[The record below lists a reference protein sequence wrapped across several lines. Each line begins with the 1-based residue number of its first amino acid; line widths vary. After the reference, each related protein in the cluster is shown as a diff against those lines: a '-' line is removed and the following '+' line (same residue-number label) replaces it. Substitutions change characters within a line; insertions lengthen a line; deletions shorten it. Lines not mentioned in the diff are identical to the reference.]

1 MHYTQALR
9 GFRCFLFDLD
19 GTLLDSMPLWDHVY
33 LKTLAHF
40 GISVP
45 ADYLMHV
52 NHLSVR
58 DGAVYTVQS
67 LGLDTTPE
75 EIIRI
80 WASLGT
86 AAYRDSIQLKP
97 HAADL
102 LRLLRAD
109 GKTLG
114 IATALGKG
122 FFESCLA
129 RNGVLSL
136 FSDSTS
142 VEEVG
147 RGKDSPAIYLRAC
160 EKAGAAPGETVVFED
175 SLTGATSAKQ
185 AGFFVVGVYDASA
198 EAQRADMIRTAD
210 LYITDYRDLLYD

>member
-1 MHYTQALR
+1 MNYIQPLHGLK
-9 GFRCFLFDLD
+9 CFLFDLD
-19 GTLLDSMPLWDHVY
+19 GTLLDSMPLWDRVY
-33 LKTLAHF
+33 LQTLEKF
-40 GISVP
+40 GRAVP
-45 ADYLMHV
+45 SDYLMHV

-80 WASLGT
+80 WTSLGE
-86 AAYRDSIQLKP
+86 AAYRDSILLKP

-122 FFESCLA
+122 FFESCLQ
-129 RNGVLSL
+129 RNGVLQL
-136 FSDSTS
+136 FSASTS

-160 EKAGAAPGETVVFED
+160 EKAGASPAETAVFED
-175 SLTGATSAKQ
+175 SLTGAVSAKS

-198 EAQRADMIRTAD
+198 EAQRAEMIRTAD
-210 LYITDYRDLLYD
+210 LYITDYRELMYD

>member
-9 GFRCFLFDLD
+9 GFQCFLFDLD
-19 GTLLDSMPLWDHVY
+19 GTLLDSMPLWDKVY
-33 LKTLAHF
+33 LQTLAHF

-160 EKAGAAPGETVVFED
+160 EKAGAAPGESD
-175 SLTGATSAKQ
+175 RCDQRQ
-185 AGFFVVGVYDASA
+185 AGRLFCGRRVRCFRRGTARRHDPHRRSVHHGLPGSA
-198 EAQRADMIRTAD
+198 V
-210 LYITDYRDLLYD
+210 

>member
-1 MHYTQALR
+1 MHYIQTLR

-19 GTLLDSMPLWDHVY
+19 GTLLDSMPLWDNVY
-33 LKTLAHF
+33 LQTLARF
-40 GISVP
+40 GKPVP
-45 ADYLMHV
+45 EDYLMHV

-58 DGAVYTVQS
+58 DGAVYTVQA
-67 LGLDTTPE
+67 LGLDATPE
-75 EIIRI
+75 EIIGI

-86 AAYRDSIQLKP
+86 AAYRDSILLKP

-122 FFESCLA
+122 FFESCLE

-160 EKAGAAPGETVVFED
+160 EKAGATPGETVVFED
-175 SLTGATSAKQ
+175 SLTGATSAKA

-198 EAQRADMIRTAD
+198 EAQRTDMMRTAD
-210 LYITDYRDLLYD
+210 LYITDYRELLYD

>member
-9 GFRCFLFDLD
+9 GFQCFLFDLD
-19 GTLLDSMPLWDHVY
+19 GTLLDSMPLWDKVY
-33 LKTLAHF
+33 LQTLAHF

-129 RNGVLSL
+129 RNVPVLGL
-136 FSDSTS
+136 HQRGG
-142 VEEVG
+142 G
-147 RGKDSPAIYLRAC
+147 RQGQ
-160 EKAGAAPGETVVFED
+160 G
-175 SLTGATSAKQ
+175 
-185 AGFFVVGVYDASA
+185 
-198 EAQRADMIRTAD
+198 
-210 LYITDYRDLLYD
+210 

>member
-1 MHYTQALR
+1 MHYIQILR

-19 GTLLDSMPLWDHVY
+19 GTLLDSMPLWDNVY
-33 LKTLAHF
+33 LQTLARF
-40 GISVP
+40 GKPVP
-45 ADYLMHV
+45 EDYLMHV

-58 DGAVYTVQS
+58 DGAVYTVQA
-67 LGLDTTPE
+67 LGLDATPE
-75 EIIRI
+75 KIIGI

-86 AAYRDSIQLKP
+86 AAYRDSILLKP

-122 FFESCLA
+122 FFESCLE
-129 RNGVLSL
+129 RNSVLSL

-147 RGKDSPAIYLRAC
+147 SGKDSPAIYLRAC
-160 EKAGAAPGETVVFED
+160 EKAGAAPSETVVFED
-175 SLTGATSAKQ
+175 SLTGATSAKA

-198 EAQRADMIRTAD
+198 EAQRADMMRTAD
-210 LYITDYRDLLYD
+210 LYITDYRELLYD

>member
-9 GFRCFLFDLD
+9 GFQCFLFDLD
-19 GTLLDSMPLWDHVY
+19 GTLLDSMPLWDKVY
-33 LKTLAHF
+33 LQTLAHF

-102 LRLLRAD
+102 LRLL
-109 GKTLG
+109 
-114 IATALGKG
+114 ATALGKG

-198 EAQRADMIRTAD
+198 EAQHGLPGSAV
-210 LYITDYRDLLYD
+210 

>member
-1 MHYTQALR
+1 MHYIQILR

-19 GTLLDSMPLWDHVY
+19 GTLLDSMPLWDNVY
-33 LKTLAHF
+33 LQTLARF
-40 GISVP
+40 GKPVP
-45 ADYLMHV
+45 EDYLMHV

-58 DGAVYTVQS
+58 DGAVYTVQA
-67 LGLDTTPE
+67 LGLDATPE
-75 EIIRI
+75 EIIGI

-86 AAYRDSIQLKP
+86 AAYRDSILLKP

-122 FFESCLA
+122 FFESCLE

-147 RGKDSPAIYLRAC
+147 SGKDSPAIYFRAC

-175 SLTGATSAKQ
+175 SLIGATSAKA

-198 EAQRADMIRTAD
+198 EAQRADMMRTAD
-210 LYITDYRDLLYD
+210 LYITDYRELLYD